1 MISLFYFRIAIT
13 TNGILISHSDDGLPK
28 KRLPMNASFRT
39 SMGSLWRALLSA
51 SLALLAVASQ
61 AETVSVAVASNFA
74 APMKQIATE
83 FEHDTGHKAVLSFGA
98 TGQFHAQIK
107 NGAPFELLLAADA
120 QTPLKLEQEGLA
132 WAGTRRSYAIGRLV
146 LWSRR
151 PGLVDEAGTV
161 LRTGKFEKLAL
172 ANPKLAP
179 YGAAAWQVLAQLG
192 LSDTLR
198 PRIVEAA
205 NISQAL
211 QFVASGNAAL
221 GFVAMAQ
228 VFEGGRLREGS
239 AWVVPEQM
247 HTPLR
252 QDLVLLLPGKGK
264 PAAQALLTYMQSP
277 KARAIIASFGYTL

>member
-1 MISLFYFRIAIT
+1 MTAT
-13 TNGILISHSDDGLPK
+13 TLDFLIRMP
-28 KRLPMNASFRT
+28 RT
-39 SMGSLWRALLSA
+39 LLLA
-51 SLALLAVASQ
+51 SLSLLTAVSQ

-74 APMKQIATE
+74 APMKQIAAQ
-83 FEHDTGHKAVLSFGA
+83 FERDTGHKAVLSFGA
-98 TGQFHAQIK
+98 TGQLHAQIK

-132 WAGTRRSYAIGRLV
+132 LAGTRRSYAIGRLV
-146 LWSRR
+146 LWSRT
-151 PGLVDEAGTV
+151 PGLVDAGGQV

-179 YGAAAWQVLAQLG
+179 YGAAAWQVLEQLS
-192 LSDTLR
+192 LSDALR

-205 NISQAL
+205 NISQAV

-228 VFEGGRLREGS
+228 VFESGKLREGS
-239 AWVVPEQM
+239 AWVVPETM
-247 HTPLR
+247 HSPLR
-252 QDLVLLLPGKGK
+252 QDSVLLLPGKGK
-264 PAAQALLTYMQSP
+264 PAAQALLEYLQSP